1 MKLAHRYKLKPT
13 AQQRVTLRTWLEL
26 CRRQY
31 NYRLGEGLRW
41 WEATRTPVNACRLT
55 CSIVPVEEIYKDI
68 PEYRVQVRDGRKK
81 DKDGKPVTKKGDT
94 HPNIVCG
101 YVEWQ
106 SVQLADLKN
115 TKKKF
120 PEYKQ
125 LHSQVL
131 QDVVN
136 RVDYAFS
143 RYTTPDKN
151 GKRSGRP
158 KFKGKVYYKSFTY
171 SQLTN
176 AHLIKDEK
184 GRDLVDLP
192 GIGLVSLVL
201 HRPIPTGFKVKTATV
216 RCEADSWYITF
227 SLEDNTVPVKEDE
240 AIQPTWSNSVGID
253 LGLED
258 FLVTSEGD
266 FVDVPQFLRKA
277 ASRLAKLQR
286 NREKHFHGSYPRR
299 RLNQKIAKLHAYIA
313 RCRMQFH
320 FEIAY
325 KILDK
330 TRIIFVEYLS
340 LKNLIRRNK
349 PKTDSEGNYVA
360 NGQSARAGLNK
371 SFVDAAHG
379 QFVSILK
386 WVAWKLGKRV
396 IEVDPWGT
404 SQHCHNCLNKT
415 PKALS
420 DRWHDCSNC
429 GVSMQRDH
437 NSAILIKKV
446 GLGVAS
452 LKNALKGKKPTP

>member
-1 MKLAHRYKLKPT
+1 
-13 AQQRVTLRTWLEL
+13 
-26 CRRQY
+26 
-31 NYRLGEGLRW
+31 
-41 WEATRTPVNACRLT
+41 
-55 CSIVPVEEIYKDI
+55 
-68 PEYRVQVRDGRKK
+68 
-81 DKDGKPVTKKGDT
+81 
-94 HPNIVCG
+94 
-101 YVEWQ
+101 
-106 SVQLADLKN
+106 
-115 TKKKF
+115 
-120 PEYKQ
+120 
-125 LHSQVL
+125 
-131 QDVVN
+131 
-136 RVDYAFS
+136 VDYAFS

-176 AHLIKDEK
+176 SHLVKDEK
-184 GRDLVDLP
+184 GKDLVDLP
-192 GIGLVSLVL
+192 GIGLVPLVL
-201 HRPIPTGFKVKTATV
+201 HRPIPAGFKVKTATV

-227 SLEDNTVPVKEDE
+227 SLADNTVPTKENE
-240 AIQPTWSNSVGID
+240 AIQPTLSNSIGID
-253 LGLED
+253 LGLKY
-258 FLVTSEGD
+258 FLVTSEAD

-286 NREKHFHGSYPRR
+286 NREKHKKGSYPRR
-299 RLNQKIAKLHAYIA
+299 KLNKKIAKLHAYIA

-320 FEIAY
+320 FEVAY

-330 TRIIFVEYLS
+330 TSVVFVEDLS

-349 PKTDSEGNYVA
+349 PKTDSQGNYVA
-360 NGQSARAGLNK
+360 NGQSAKSGLNK
-371 SFVDAAHG
+371 ALVDAAHG

-386 WVAWKLGKRV
+386 WIAWKLGKRV

-404 SQHCHNCLNKT
+404 SQYCHNCLNKT

-420 DRWHDCSNC
+420 DRWHECSNC

-452 LKNALKGKKPTP
+452 LKNALKGNKPTP

>member
-1 MKLAHRYKLKPT
+1 
-13 AQQRVTLRTWLEL
+13 
-26 CRRQY
+26 
-31 NYRLGEGLRW
+31 
-41 WEATRTPVNACRLT
+41 
-55 CSIVPVEEIYKDI
+55 
-68 PEYRVQVRDGRKK
+68 
-81 DKDGKPVTKKGDT
+81 
-94 HPNIVCG
+94 
-101 YVEWQ
+101 
-106 SVQLADLKN
+106 
-115 TKKKF
+115 
-120 PEYKQ
+120 
-125 LHSQVL
+125 
-131 QDVVN
+131 
-136 RVDYAFS
+136 
-143 RYTTPDKN
+143 
-151 GKRSGRP
+151 
-158 KFKGKVYYKSFTY
+158 
-171 SQLTN
+171 
-176 AHLIKDEK
+176 
-184 GRDLVDLP
+184 
-192 GIGLVSLVL
+192 
-201 HRPIPTGFKVKTATV
+201 
-216 RCEADSWYITF
+216 
-227 SLEDNTVPVKEDE
+227 
-240 AIQPTWSNSVGID
+240 
-253 LGLED
+253 
-258 FLVTSEGD
+258 
-266 FVDVPQFLRKA
+266 
-277 ASRLAKLQR
+277 
-286 NREKHFHGSYPRR
+286 
-299 RLNQKIAKLHAYIA
+299 
-313 RCRMQFH
+313 MQFH

>member
-13 AQQRVTLRTWLEL
+13 TQQKATLRTWLEL

-31 NYRLGEGLRW
+31 NYRLGERLRW
-41 WEATRTPVNACRLT
+41 WEETRSPVNACPLI
-55 CSIVPVEEIYKDI
+55 CSIVPVEKIYESI

-81 DKDGKPVTKKGDT
+81 DDSGNPITKKGDR
-94 HPNIVCG
+94 HPNVVGG

-106 SVQLADLKN
+106 AVQLADLKN
-115 TKKKF
+115 TKRVF

-158 KFKGKVYYKSFTY
+158 RFRRKVYYKSFTY

-176 AHLIKDEK
+176 AHLIKDDL

-192 GIGLVSLVL
+192 GIGLVTLVL
-201 HRPIPTGFKVKTATV
+201 HRAIPVGFKVKTATV

-227 SLEDNTVPVKEDE
+227 RLEALAVPVKEDE
-240 AIQPTWSNSVGID
+240 AIQPTWSSSIGID
-253 LGLED
+253 LGLEY

-266 FVDVPQFLRKA
+266 FVDVPQFHQKA
-277 ASRLAKLQR
+277 ASRLAKLQQ
-286 NREKHFHGSYPRR
+286 NQQKHKKGSYPRR
-299 RLNQKIAKLHAYIA
+299 KLNQKIAKLHAYIA

-320 FEIAY
+320 FEVAY

-330 TRIIFVEYLS
+330 TSVVFVEDLS

-349 PKTDSEGNYVA
+349 PKLDSEGNYVP
-360 NGQSARAGLNK
+360 NGQASKSGLNK

-420 DRWHDCSNC
+420 DRWHDCSSC
-429 GVSMQRDH
+429 GTSMQRDH

-452 LKNALKGKKPTP
+452 LKNAPRGKKPTP

>member
-1 MKLAHRYKLKPT
+1 MKLAYRYKLKPDT
-13 AQQRVTLRTWLEL
+13 QKKVTLRACVEL

-31 NYRLGEGLRW
+31 NHRLGERLRW
-41 WEATRTPVNACRLT
+41 WEETRSPVNACPLT
-55 CSIVPVEEIYKDI
+55 CSIVPVEKIYENI

-81 DKDGKPVTKKGDT
+81 DKEGNPITKKGDK
-94 HPNIVCG
+94 HPNVVGG

-106 SVQLADLKN
+106 AVQLADLKN

-143 RYTTPDKN
+143 RFTTPDKN
-151 GKRSGRP
+151 GNRSGRP
-158 KFKGKVYYKSFTY
+158 KFRGKVYYKSFTY

-176 AHLIKDEK
+176 SHLTKDGK
-184 GRDLVDLP
+184 GKDLVDLP
-192 GIGLVSLVL
+192 GIGLVPLVL
-201 HRPIPTGFKVKTATV
+201 HRSIPTGFKVKTATV
-216 RCEADSWYITF
+216 KLEADSWYITF
-227 SLEDNTVPVKEDE
+227 SLDDDTVPVKEDE
-240 AIQPTWSNSVGID
+240 AIQPTFDNSVGID
-253 LGLED
+253 LGLEY
-258 FLVTSEGD
+258 FLVTSSGE
-266 FVDVPQFLRKA
+266 FIDVPQFLRKA
-277 ASRLAKLQR
+277 SARLAKLQR
-286 NREKHFHGSYPRR
+286 SLEKHKKGSYPRR
-299 RLNQKIAKLHAYIA
+299 KLNKKIAKLHAYIA

-320 FEIAY
+320 FEVAY
-325 KILDK
+325 KLLDK
-330 TRIIFVEYLS
+330 TSVVFVEDLS

-349 PKTDSEGNYVA
+349 PKLDESGNYLP
-360 NGQSARAGLNK
+360 NGQAAKSGLNK

-379 QFVSILK
+379 QFVQILK

-415 PKALS
+415 PKTLS
-420 DRWHDCSNC
+420 DRWHNCSRC
-429 GVSMQRDH
+429 GADLQRDH
-437 NSAILIKKV
+437 NSAILIQKV

-452 LKNALKGKKPTP
+452 LKNVPREKKPAP